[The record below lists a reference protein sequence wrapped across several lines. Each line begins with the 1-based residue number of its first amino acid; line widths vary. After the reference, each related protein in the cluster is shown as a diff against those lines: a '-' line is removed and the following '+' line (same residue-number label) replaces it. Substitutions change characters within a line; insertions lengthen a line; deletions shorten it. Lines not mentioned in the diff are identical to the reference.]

1 MQCSLGVMVHMVK
14 FRIIYQ
20 YRYALMI
27 QQKKIEEATDLL
39 KDQDSI
45 LFETCKKALKKDNK
59 EEASKYAKEIY
70 ELRKRIKFFYKAILA
85 IESLVIRIENFEC
98 DYYHEDPDG
107 PISALSKLNRSVQ
120 ALSKISQ
127 EISPFL
133 PDVSSDLDNTYKVL
147 VAACN
152 QECS

>member
-1 MQCSLGVMVHMVK
+1 MVK

-27 QQKKIEEATDLL
+27 QQKKIEEATDCL

-45 LFETCKKALKKDNK
+45 LYNACMDAVRKQNKKETAKY
-59 EEASKYAKEIY
+59 ASKIY
-70 ELRKRIKFFYKAILA
+70 ELRKRIKFFYNAILA
-85 IESLVIRIENFEC
+85 IERLVIWIENFEC

-107 PISALSKLNRSVQ
+107 PVSALLKLNRSVQ

-133 PDVSSDLDNTYKVL
+133 PDVSTDLDNTYKVL
-147 VAACN
+147 IAACN
-152 QECS
+152 Q

>member
-1 MQCSLGVMVHMVK
+1 MVK

-20 YRYALMI
+20 YRYGLRI
-27 QQKKIEEATDLL
+27 QQKKIEEATDRL

-45 LFETCKKALKKDNK
+45 LYNACMDAVKKQNKK
-59 EEASKYAKEIY
+59 EAAKYASEIY
-70 ELRKRIKFFYKAILA
+70 ELRKRIKLFYGAILA
-85 IESLVIRIENFEC
+85 IERLFIRIENFEC

-107 PISALSKLNRSVQ
+107 PVSALLKLNRSVQ

-133 PDVSSDLDNTYKVL
+133 PDVSTDLDNTYKVL
-147 VAACN
+147 IAACN
-152 QECS
+152 Q

>member
-1 MQCSLGVMVHMVK
+1 MVK

-20 YRYALMI
+20 SKDALMI
-27 QQKKIEEATDLL
+27 QKKKIEEATDRL
-39 KDQDSI
+39 KDQDTI
-45 LFETCKKALKKDNK
+45 LYNACMDAVKKQNKK
-59 EEASKYAKEIY
+59 EVAKYASEIY

-85 IESLVIRIENFEC
+85 IDRLVIRIENFEC

-107 PISALSKLNRSVQ
+107 PVSALSKFKHIVQ
-120 ALSKISQ
+120 ALITISQ

-133 PDVSSDLDNTYKVL
+133 PDVSIDLDNTYKVL
-147 VAACN
+147 IAVCN